1 MTQMIVLALDGEA
14 ILLRNI
20 TVSATMQLP
29 DKDMS
34 GQSTSTTAGKQG

>member
-1 MTQMIVLALDGEA
+1 MTQIIVLALDGEA

-20 TVSATMQLP
+20 TVSVSLRLP

-34 GQSTSTTAGKQG
+34 GQS